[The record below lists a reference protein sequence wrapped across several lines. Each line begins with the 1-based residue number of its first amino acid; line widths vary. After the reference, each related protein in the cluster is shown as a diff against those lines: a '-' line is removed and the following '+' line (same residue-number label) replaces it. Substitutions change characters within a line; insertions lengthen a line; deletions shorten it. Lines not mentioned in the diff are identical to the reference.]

1 MIHRRFKPAAAL
13 LLGAAALFGADIGSA
28 QPGRE
33 ASPAAQP
40 IPATITPQSYAPEL
54 VEAGRT
60 RFAAECGFCHGR
72 DAGGGAGGSD
82 LTRSPLVAEDVR
94 GDRIGEVVR
103 TGRIDLGMPAFPA
116 IADADLAAIVAYI
129 HDRKTDAESVA
140 GGRRSVSPEDLR
152 TGDAQAGRRYF
163 DASCAGCHSASGDLA
178 GIASRLEGLALLQRM
193 LYPGSEG
200 RGAAPPPARPTVSVS
215 TPDGETFTGALAY
228 RDEFTVALTD
238 ASGRYRSWSA
248 RGVDFEIDDPL
259 AAHVEQLARYT
270 DEAMHDVFAYLETL
284 R

>member
-1 MIHRRFKPAAAL
+1 MTHRPITTAAAL
-13 LLGAAALFGADIGSA
+13 CFGIAAALGAHLGWA

-40 IPATITPQSYAPEL
+40 IPATLTPQAYPAEL
-54 VEAGRT
+54 VDAGRT

-82 LTRSPLVAEDVR
+82 LTRSQLVAEDVR

-103 TGRIDLGMPAFPA
+103 AGRIDRGMPAFPA
-116 IADADLAAIVAYI
+116 LPEADLAAIVAFI
-129 HDRKTDAESVA
+129 HDRKTQAETAA
-140 GGRRSVSPEDLR
+140 GGRRSVDPEDLR
-152 TGDAQAGRRYF
+152 TGDAAAGRRYF
-163 DASCAGCHSASGDLA
+163 DAYCSGCHSADGDLA
-178 GIASRLEGLALLQRM
+178 GIGSRLEGLALLRRM

-200 RGAAPPPARPTVSVS
+200 RGAAPPPALPTVKV
-215 TPDGETFTGALAY
+215 TTRAGQTFEGALAY

-238 ASGRYRSWSA
+238 ASGRYRSWA
-248 RGVDFEIDDPL
+248 TNRIEVEIDDPL
-259 AAHVEQLARYT
+259 EAHVEQLARYT